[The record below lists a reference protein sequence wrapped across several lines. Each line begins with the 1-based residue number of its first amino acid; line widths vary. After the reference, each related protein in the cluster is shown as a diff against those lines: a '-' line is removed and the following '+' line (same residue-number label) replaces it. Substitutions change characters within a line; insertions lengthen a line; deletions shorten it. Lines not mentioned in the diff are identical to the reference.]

1 MTFSVTPP
9 AFLSQGLTD
18 DQQSLVN
25 RLNNRRTTLL
35 PQLQLMDAYYNG
47 NQLIRDL
54 GISIPPQVRGLHTV
68 VGWPQIAVDTLDE
81 RLDVE
86 GFRYASS
93 SDGDDELWNIW
104 QANNLDEE
112 SQLAHLDA
120 LIYGCSYASVGTNDD
135 GSPLITVESARD
147 MSVLWDPRWRE
158 ITAAL
163 RVYGGDEFGRHLQ
176 ATLYLP
182 NATIMLEQSMID
194 GWDVVERDDHNL
206 GAVPVARLAN
216 RQRVSDRDGRSEI
229 TAQVMSITDAACRT
243 LLGMEVAREFY
254 AAPQRYILG
263 ASESAFVDSSG
274 NPKTAW
280 QTYLG
285 RVLALEADEN
295 GNTPTVGQF
304 AAYDPS
310 AYTKIMDVYSEQF
323 SAISKLP
330 AHMLGR
336 TTQNPASAD
345 AIRSAEAG
353 LVKRAERRQK
363 SFSGG
368 WETVMRLALR
378 MKNNGVLPDDAK
390 NIETLWA
397 KAATPTP
404 AGTTDAIYKQVA
416 GGIIPA
422 TSDVTREALG
432 YSVIERQRL
441 AIDDQTSGT
450 EELMAQVAHSL
461 IAKDARTTKT
471 VARDLK
477 GGAGGKPSPT
487 IPDVAQ

>member
-1 MTFSVTPP
+1 MWALTVSVMP
-9 AFLSQGLTD
+9 ALPLLDLTD
-18 DQQSLVN
+18 DQQRLVTH
-25 RLNNRRTTLL
+25 LNNVRSLRE
-35 PQLQLMDAYYNG
+35 PQLRLLDAYYNG
-47 NQLIRDL
+47 NQAIRDL

-68 VGWPQIAVDTLDE
+68 VGWPQVAVDALDE

-135 GSPLITVESARD
+135 GSPLVTVESAKD
-147 MSVLWDPRWRE
+147 MTVLWDPRWRE
-158 ITAAL
+158 ITSAL
-163 RVYGGDEFGRHLQ
+163 RVYGGDDQGRYKQ

-182 NATIMLEQSMID
+182 NETIMLSEGVG
-194 GWDVVERDDHNL
+194 GWVVEDRDEHNL

-229 TAQVMSITDAACRT
+229 TTQVMSVTDAACRT

-263 ASESAFVDSSG
+263 ASESSFVDADG

-280 QTYLG
+280 ETYLG
-285 RVLALEADEN
+285 RVNALERDED
-295 GNTPTVGQF
+295 GNLPTVWQAPAF
-304 AAYDPS
+304 DPS
-310 AYTKIMDVYSEQF
+310 AFTKILDSYTEQM
-323 SAISKLP
+323 AACTRLP
-330 AHMLGR
+330 AYMLGK

-345 AIRSAEAG
+345 AIRSAENG
-353 LVKRAERRQK
+353 LVRRAERRQK
-363 SFSGG
+363 TFSGG

-378 MKNNGVLPDDAK
+378 IGNDGVLPDEAK

-397 KAATPTP
+397 KASTPTP
-404 AGTTDAIYKQVA
+404 AATTDSVMKQVA
-416 GGIIPA
+416 GGAIPA
-422 TSDVTREALG
+422 TSDVTREQLG

-441 AIDDQTSGT
+441 KIDDKTSAGD
-450 EELMAQVAHSL
+450 ELLAQVAHSL
-461 IAKDARTTKT
+461 IAKDARTDKT
-471 VARDLK
+471 IARDLS
-477 GGAGGKPSPT
+477 GPTSGNAPTLPAG
-487 IPDVAQ
+487 Q